1 MTTDAADPVE
11 AVGVAPAADAGFL
24 QRYGATIEYILIP
37 GAALVGALAVF
48 GIFVALF
55 GKNPLDLYFYM
66 YQGAFGT
73 WFSWQNTLTRAAPLI
88 LTALCTALPAQLGM
102 VIIGGEGALLIGA
115 LVGHQRGPGDA
126 MGTAAGRAARDGL
139 RRRDRWRPLDHA
151 GGRLATIPW
160 RQRNDLQPAAGLYRA
175 RHSQSSGRGRDARP
189 GESQQT
195 IDA

>member
-1 MTTDAADPVE
+1 MTSDVADPVE
-11 AVGVAPAADAGFL
+11 AAGIAPAADPGFL
-24 QRYGATIEYILIP
+24 QRHGGTIEYILIP

-48 GIFVALF
+48 GLFVALF

-115 LVGHQRGPGDA
+115 LAATGAALALPSMPPLVVQLAMVCSGMIGGGFGSLLSAACRHYRGA
-126 MGTAAGRAARDGL
+126 
-139 RRRDRWRPLDHA
+139 
-151 GGRLATIPW
+151 
-160 RQRNDLQPAAGLYRA
+160 
-175 RHSQSSGRGRDARP
+175 
-189 GESQQT
+189 
-195 IDA
+195 